1 MCSPEV
7 AKVVQERIAREGR
20 PVLSRRGFLKLG
32 GAAAASLAIA
42 QLGLAARR
50 ASAEGSAS
58 ALPGVIDLTY
68 VYATTIPTFTPGE
81 EPVRSTVV
89 TVQDNGFYIQKWE
102 LFEHA
107 GTHMDFPAHFIAD
120 GTTVDNYDSS
130 LLVGVAA
137 VIDIKA
143 KAAENP
149 DAMLEV
155 ADIEAWEAANGEI
168 PDGAIVFMNSGWG
181 QYWSDVAAFRNADA
195 DGVMHFPG
203 FSGEAVQWLLD
214 NRNINGI
221 GVDTLSLDPGNS
233 TTYDSHYTILGAE
246 KYGLEDV
253 ANLDALAAAPGALV
267 VVGVNRWEAGSGGPG
282 RVLALVM

>member
-7 AKVVQERIAREGR
+7 AKAVQDRIAREGR
-20 PVLSRRGFLKLG
+20 PALSRRNFLKLG
-32 GAAAASLAIA
+32 GAAAA
-42 QLGLAARR
+42 GLAVAQIGLTARR
-50 ASAEGSAS
+50 AAAQGSGA
-58 ALPGVIDLTY
+58 ALPTVIDLSY
-68 VYATTIPTFTPGE
+68 VYATNIPTYTPGE
-81 EPVRSTVV
+81 EPSRSTVV

-102 LFEHA
+102 LFEHS

-120 GTTVDNYDSS
+120 AATVDNYDSS
-130 LLVGVAA
+130 LLVGPSV
-137 VIDIKA
+137 VIDIKS
-143 KAAENP
+143 KAAANP

-168 PDGAIVFMNSGWG
+168 PESAIVFMNSGWG
-181 QYWSDVAAFRNADA
+181 QYWNDVPAFRNADA

-203 FSGEAVQWLLD
+203 FSGEAVQWLLE

-233 TTYDSHYTILGAE
+233 ATFDAHYTILGAA
-246 KYGLEDV
+246 KYGLEGI
-253 ANLDALAAAPGALV
+253 ANLDELAANPGALV

-282 RVLALVM
+282 RVLALVL